1 MCGII
6 GYTGSRKAG
15 PILLD
20 GLSNLEYRGYDS
32 AGISIMD
39 EEDQIKTCR
48 APGKL
53 SNLKLIA
60 DQRNISG
67 TSGIGH
73 TRWATHG
80 PPTDYNAHPH
90 SDSHGN
96 IVVAHN
102 GIVENYISIKKDL
115 IQTGHI
121 FRSETDSEIIPHLIE
136 ELLAQCSSL
145 EEAIREAAKR
155 LKGANTAVIMSNS
168 HPNKI
173 FAFRIGNAGGI
184 VVGQGDGEMLL
195 ASDITAL
202 LPHTRSVA
210 YLSDSDF
217 VTVDKDSAQYSNL
230 NGESIDK
237 KIEILSSDLLIATK
251 GEYEHF
257 MLKEINDQPKAVMGA
272 LKGRIS
278 FTNLGLTF
286 DEIPLSTNEIK
297 ALDRVVLVGMGTSL
311 HSAMVGRT
319 WVERLSGISAEWD
332 NSSEFR
338 YRNPKFSRNTLVI
351 SISQSG
357 ETADTLSAM
366 EISREEGAKQITF
379 CNYEGTQASRIA
391 DGTIQIK
398 AGLEVGVAA
407 SKTFTC
413 TLVSLYLLAI
423 YIGQIRGHLPNTA
436 VDEIIA
442 ELSRLPQMLSHQL
455 DNQDQYKTIA
465 SEYHNR
471 DNFLFIGRGIN
482 YPMAMEGALK
492 LKEISYIHAEG
503 YPAGEMKH
511 GPISLIDSNLPII
524 ALIPKDPLYEKMLS
538 SISEAKARGGSI
550 ISIASDSDT
559 SIKEISSQVVRI
571 PDASEF
577 ITPMLMA
584 TPLQLISYHIAIK
597 RGCNI
602 DQPRNLAKSVTV
614 E

>member
-6 GYTGSRKAG
+6 GYTGARQAG
-15 PILLD
+15 PILLE
-20 GLSNLEYRGYDS
+20 GLSSLEYRGYDS
-32 AGISIMD
+32 AGISVMD
-39 EEDQIKTCR
+39 GEDQIRTCR

-53 SNLKLIA
+53 SNLNLIA
-60 DQRNISG
+60 NEDNISG

-90 SDSHGN
+90 SDSHGH

-102 GIVENYISIKKDL
+102 GIVENYTSLKEDL
-115 IQTGHI
+115 IQKGHK
-121 FRSETDSEIIPHLIE
+121 FRSETDSETIPHLIE
-136 ELLAQCSSL
+136 QLLPHCSSM
-145 EEAIREAAKR
+145 EEAIRESAKR
-155 LKGANTAVIMSNS
+155 LKGANTAVVMSTL
-168 HPNKI
+168 HPSKI

-184 VVGQGDGEMLL
+184 VIGKGNKEMIL

-202 LPHTRSVA
+202 LPHTRAVA
-210 YLSDSDF
+210 YLSDGDF
-217 VTVDKDSAQYSNL
+217 VTLDKESAQYCDL
-230 NGESIDK
+230 NGETIDK
-237 KIEILSSDLLIATK
+237 KIEVLSSDLLTATK

-257 MLKEINDQPKAVMGA
+257 MLKEINDQPKAVMAA
-272 LKGRIS
+272 LRGRIS
-278 FTNLGLTF
+278 FTDLGLTF
-286 DEIPLSTNEIK
+286 DEIPLSLGEIK
-297 ALDRVVLVGMGTSL
+297 ALNRVILVGMGTSL
-311 HSAMVGRT
+311 HSAMVGRA
-319 WVERLSGISAEWD
+319 WIERLSGISAEWD

-338 YRNPKFSRNTLVI
+338 YRHPKIERDTLVI

-357 ETADTLSAM
+357 ETADTLAAM
-366 EISREEGAKQITF
+366 EIAKINDAKQITF

-413 TLVSLYLLAI
+413 TLVSLYLLSI
-423 YIGQIRGHLPNTA
+423 YIGQIRGHLSSRA
-436 VDEIIA
+436 VNEIIS
-442 ELSRLPQMLSHQL
+442 ELSGLPQMLNHQL
-455 DNQDQYKTIA
+455 NNQDQYEAIA
-465 SEYHNR
+465 SEYHGR

-482 YPMAMEGALK
+482 YPLAMEGALK

-511 GPISLIDSNLPII
+511 GPISLIDNDFPIV
-524 ALIPKDPLYEKMLS
+524 ALIPRDPLYEKMLN
-538 SISEAKARGGSI
+538 SINEAKARGAAI
-550 ISIASDSDT
+550 ISIASDCDT
-559 SIKEISSQVVRI
+559 SIKESSSQVVRI
-571 PDASEF
+571 PDASEL

-584 TPLQLISYHIAIK
+584 TPLQLLSYHIAIK
-597 RGCNI
+597 RGCNV